1 MSKKEILE
9 TVAIEITDEAG
20 YTTYPEDI
28 KKYYEEGMT
37 AKELVQKVL
46 KIMDTT
52 KSDSP
57 DCQNNKDTK
66 TSPAGRRSTPWRGEV
81 WRHFKG
87 KLYKI
92 IECPV
97 IHTETNEQLVV
108 YQALYGDYRIED
120 FAIYARPLEI
130 FMGQVDKEK
139 YPDAKQ
145 KYRFELVEPGEKE

>member
-1 MSKKEILE
+1 MSKNEILE
-9 TVAIEITDEAG
+9 TAAIEITDEAG

-37 AKELVQKVL
+37 AKELAQKVL

-52 KSDSP
+52 ESDSP

-108 YQALYGDYRIED
+108 YQALYGNYG
-120 FAIYARPLEI
+120 IYARPLKM
-130 FMGQVDKEK
+130 FMDQVDKEK
-139 YPDAKQ
+139 YPDVKQ
-145 KYRFELVEPGEKE
+145 KYRFELVEPGEKK

>member
-9 TVAIEITDEAG
+9 TAAIEITDEAG

-28 KKYYEEGMT
+28 KKYYEDGMT
-37 AKELVQKVL
+37 DKELAQKVL
-46 KIMDTT
+46 KIMADT

-57 DCQNNKDTK
+57 DCQNNKDAK

-81 WRHFKG
+81 WRHFKD

-92 IECPV
+92 IACPV

-108 YQALYGDYRIED
+108 YQALYGDYG
-120 FAIYARPLEI
+120 IYARPLEM
-130 FMGQVDKEK
+130 FMSQVDKQK

-145 KYRFELVEPGEKE
+145 KYRFELVESAEND